1 MKKKKRMEEERKKF
15 ELDKSRFMEKVSVE
29 KTDLECDAR
38 VVNFFTFIGIRK
50 IYTNVC
56 CS

>member
-38 VVNFFTFIGIRK
+38 VVNFYIHW
-50 IYTNVC
+50 N
-56 CS
+56 